1 MKSCLRFIS
10 LLLPLAVISY
20 LHAQNEFATIPAT
33 SYRIVDGL
41 TGIEVD
47 VSLSEFM
54 IGATE
59 LTQKDFS
66 EITGYN
72 PSFHQGPDLPVENV
86 SWWDAVRYCNLRSL
100 KESLEP
106 CYDLSTGECDYAKNG
121 YRLPTDAEWELADS
135 LGGSPYTLET
145 IHKYGNIGSS
155 NSESLSVLKKEL
167 SENATKK
174 VGSYPSNYYGVH
186 DMLGNVW
193 EWCGDYFN
201 RVNDTPL
208 PLKDPQGA
216 SWAPERLIRGGS
228 FISLS
233 GNWGRGYRS
242 CMRPDY
248 RSRFTGFRLCRK
260 TGRAAEGI
268 QPASAGW
275 FEPYNR
281 VPAGF
286 ENNTGALSSLVRDS
300 KGRRL
305 ATAGQWLEHRK
316 EIEAKWAGLLG
327 EMPQAPPGVNVKPV
341 RTFREERYTGRLM
354 YLQVEPDWWEK
365 IFLMIPRKPV
375 ASPTPVVI
383 VPYYDIDTP
392 AAKNMGGRS
401 YMPHGVRSF
410 AYLMAQQGYITA
422 AIRWYGESYG
432 EGYAEAVSRLKIRHP
447 ALSGLGKWVW
457 DAQRLVD
464 YLYTLPEV
472 DRKNIGI
479 IGHSLGGKMSLY
491 AAAFEPR
498 ITAVVASE
506 LGIGLTFTNYEDYWY
521 HDESIRGIEK
531 HTDHHELLGLI
542 APRPFMLISGDSADN
557 DKSWYYINSARE
569 VYSLFGKQENIGC
582 FNHRTGHSPTPE
594 SVRLAVEWLKHFL
607 SNK

>member
-1 MKSCLRFIS
+1 MKPHLRLII
-10 LLLPLAVISY
+10 LLLQLVSIGY
-20 LHAQNEFATIPAT
+20 LHAQTEFVTIPAT
-33 SYRIVDGL
+33 TYTIVDGL
-41 TGIEVD
+41 SGIEVD

-54 IGATE
+54 IAKRE

-66 EITGYN
+66 QLMGYN
-72 PSFHQGPDLPVENV
+72 PSFHQGADYPVENI
-86 SWWDAVRYCNLRSL
+86 SWWEAVRYCNLRSL
-100 KESLEP
+100 KEGLAP
-106 CYDLSTGECDYAKNG
+106 CYDLSTGECDYSKNG
-121 YRLPTDAEWELADS
+121 YRLPTEAEWELADS
-135 LGGSPYTLET
+135 LGSLYTRET
-145 IHKYGNIGSS
+145 IHQQGNIGSS
-155 NSESLSVLKKEL
+155 NSESLGVLKKEL
-167 SENATKK
+167 SEKATKK
-174 VGSYPSNYYGVH
+174 VGSYPANYFGAY

-193 EWCGDYFN
+193 EWCSDYFN
-201 RVNDTPL
+201 RVNDTPV
-208 PLKDPQGA
+208 PLTDPRGP
-216 SWAPERLIRGGS
+216 SWGPERALRGGS

-242 CMRPDY
+242 CMKPEY

-260 TGRAAEGI
+260 TGPETAEKR
-268 QPASAGW
+268 PSNAGW

-286 ENNTGALSSLVRDS
+286 ENNTGTLASLVRDS
-300 KGRRL
+300 KGRPL
-305 ATAGQWLEHRK
+305 TTAEQWLEHRK
-316 EIEAKWAGLLG
+316 EIEAKWAKLLG
-327 EMPQAPPGVNVKPV
+327 EMPELPPGVNVKPV
-341 RTFREERYTGRLM
+341 KTFDQERYTGKLM

-365 IFLMIPRKPV
+365 IFLMIPPKPL
-375 ASPTPVVI
+375 ARPTPVVI
-383 VPYYDIDTP
+383 VPYYDVDTP

-410 AYLMAQQGYITA
+410 AYLIAQQGYIA
-422 AIRWYGESYG
+422 VAIRWYGESYG
-432 EGYAEAVSRLKIRHP
+432 ENYAEAVANLKIRHP
-447 ALSGLGKWVW
+447 GLSGLGKWVW

-472 DRKNIGI
+472 DQKNIGI

-506 LGIGLTFTNYEDYWY
+506 LGIGITFSNYEDYWY
-521 HDESIRGIEK
+521 HDQTIRGIEK

-542 APRPFMLISGDSADN
+542 APRPFMLIGGDSADN

-569 VYSLFGKQENIGC
+569 VYSLFGKQKNIGY
-582 FNHRTGHSPTPE
+582 FNHRTGHTPTPE

-607 SNK
+607 NNE